1 MMFSRLVRTYLSL
14 SAALLVVACSPSPK
28 ATESTL
34 AEVKL
39 PLTIY
44 ADNYPVAYFTE
55 RIAGPLAKVILPV
68 APDRDP
74 AYWKPKDDDIAKIQQ
89 ADLIVLN
96 GADYSKWSTLMSLP
110 TSKLVDTSRGFK
122 GRFMYI
128 EDAVVHSH
136 GTEGEHSHAGLS
148 SYTWLDP
155 DQAILQAE
163 AIAKALKSR
172 VPSEAKGI
180 DERFEGLKKD
190 LTAIKDRLQK
200 LASKKSEPL
209 LASHPVYDYLARHA
223 GWNLKSVHW
232 EPDEMPADDGWKELA
247 KLTEKH
253 PARWMI
259 WEGSPLPET
268 VQKLN
273 ALGINSVVFDC
284 SPNRPSEGD
293 YLTVMNR
300 NIDELVRVYEYEPD
314 GTTPPS
320 Q

>member
-1 MMFSRLVRTYLSL
+1 MFKRWNGTWVGV
-14 SAALLVVACSPSPK
+14 SAALLLWGCAPSPQ
-28 ATESTL
+28 AGESKPSD
-34 AEVKL
+34 VKL

-55 RIAGPLAKVILPV
+55 RIADSLAKVILPV
-68 APDRDP
+68 PPDRDP
-74 AYWKPKDDDIAKIQQ
+74 AYWKPTEEDIAKIQQ

-96 GADYSKWSTLMSLP
+96 GADYSKWSSLISLP
-110 TSKLVDTSRGFK
+110 PSKVVDTSRGFK
-122 GRFMYI
+122 GRFIYI

-163 AIAKALKSR
+163 AIAKALKNR
-172 VPSEAKGI
+172 LPSESNAI
-180 DERFEGLKKD
+180 DERMARLRKD
-190 LTAIKDRLQK
+190 LTNLKDRLQK
-200 LASKKSEPL
+200 LVTKKSEPL

-232 EPDEMPADDGWKELA
+232 EPDELPGEEGWAELR
-247 KLTEKH
+247 KLIEKH

-259 WEGSPLPET
+259 WEGSPIPET
-268 VQKLN
+268 VQRLN

-284 SPNRPSEGD
+284 TPGRPAEGD
-293 YLTVMNR
+293 YLSVMNR
-300 NIDELVRVYEYEPD
+300 NINELDRVYEYEPD
-314 GTTPPS
+314 GATPPS